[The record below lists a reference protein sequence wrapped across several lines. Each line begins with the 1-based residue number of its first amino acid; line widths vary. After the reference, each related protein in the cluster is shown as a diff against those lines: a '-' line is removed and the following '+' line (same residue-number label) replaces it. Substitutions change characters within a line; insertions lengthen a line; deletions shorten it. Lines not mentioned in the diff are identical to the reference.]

1 MRSGLDDKI
10 AGCAL
15 PTSYMSSSSHS
26 FRASVDE
33 LTLQGEL
40 KEALGIG
47 GFGRIF
53 CQTSFAKVL

>member
-1 MRSGLDDKI
+1 VRSGLDDKI

-40 KEALGIG
+40 KVAIG
-47 GFGRIF
+47 YWWFRYNLS
-53 CQTSFAKVL
+53 QTLFVKVL